1 MALQPTDRKYTVALA
16 AVACLILLVGMLV
29 RPTASHEGGSV
40 PAAAELLQSER
51 ISQRLEVEMIAD
63 YFSRIASQVEDSLV
77 LLDST
82 RQTGVVWRD
91 GEIVT
96 ASRIGPFPLR
106 DRTVVGGR
114 QVELET
120 SAAAPQF
127 PWVLLDAPR
136 DAPVAD
142 RRPVRLYDRGSWV
155 IAAWRSPD
163 GEIRFTV
170 GNQFGAVR
178 RSCGGLDLAEVQTN
192 LDLASLRPGAG
203 IFSVDGGL
211 VAVVLSC
218 SGSPLAAEVGALA
231 LQTRAAADF
240 AGQLTKRFGM
250 RVAPATETECAF
262 FECEAGVLVREVWW
276 GYRAHQ
282 AGLLPGD
289 VILSVDGAPVRDMAD
304 LHGLVLPVSREVH
317 DLHVWRNRQDM
328 AVRLPARP
336 ATAPA
341 RSTGGLVGQSGG
353 LEIRSVLPGSPAAR
367 AGVRSGDRLVS
378 VNQEPLRDLAD
389 LEAAFADSGEQR
401 YWIAERHGRYWG
413 ELVRADE

>member
-1 MALQPTDRKYTVALA
+1 MALQPTDRRYTAALA
-16 AVACLILLVGMLV
+16 AVSGLILLVGALV

-40 PAAAELLQSER
+40 PAAADLLQSQR
-51 ISQRLEVEMIAD
+51 IAQRLEVEMIAD

-106 DRTVVGGR
+106 DYTVVGGR

-120 SAAAPQF
+120 SAAAPQY
-127 PWVLLDAPR
+127 PWVLLAAPQ

-142 RRPVRLYDRGSWV
+142 RRPVRLYNRGSWV

-170 GNQFGAVR
+170 GNLFGAGLR
-178 RSCGGLDLAEVQTN
+178 NCGRLELAEVQTN
-192 LDLASLRPGAG
+192 LDLASMQPGAAV
-203 IFSVDGGL
+203 FSVDGGL
-211 VAVVLSC
+211 VAVVLNC
-218 SGSPLAAEVGALA
+218 SGSPVAAEVGALA
-231 LQTRAAADF
+231 LQTRVAADF
-240 AGQLTKRFGM
+240 ENQLTKRFGM
-250 RVAPATETECAF
+250 RVAPATENERAF
-262 FECEAGVLVREVWW
+262 FECEEGVLVREVWW

-282 AGLLPGD
+282 SGLLPGD
-289 VILSVDGAPVRDMAD
+289 VIVSLDGASVTDMVD

-317 DLHVWRNRQDM
+317 DLRVWRNRQDM
-328 AVRLPARP
+328 TVRLPARP
-336 ATAPA
+336 VTAPA
-341 RSTGGLVGQSGG
+341 HTTGGLVGHSGG
-353 LEIRSVLPGSPAAR
+353 LEVRSVVPGSPAAR

-378 VNQEPLRDLAD
+378 VNQEPLLDLAD
-389 LEAAFADSGEQR
+389 LEAAFGPSGEQS
-401 YWIAERHGRYWG
+401 YLVAERQGRYWG
-413 ELVRADE
+413 ELVPADE